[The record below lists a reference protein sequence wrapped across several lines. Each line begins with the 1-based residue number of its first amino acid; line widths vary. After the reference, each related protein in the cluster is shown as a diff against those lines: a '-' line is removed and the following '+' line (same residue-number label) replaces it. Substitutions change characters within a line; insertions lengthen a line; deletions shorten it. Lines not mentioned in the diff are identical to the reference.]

1 MIKFFRRIR
10 QQLLGEDKTG
20 KYLKYALGEILLVM
34 IGILLALQV
43 NNWNEERKDRVE
55 EIIIL
60 ESLDKNLILANEQSD
75 SLISSEK
82 YSKGVLLLVLGIDSI
97 NSILDSNSISA
108 KIFKDAFWNLESDI
122 PVINTYIE
130 LKNTNKLSLIK
141 NQEIKEKFTSLEV
154 NLNELEGML
163 DDRLN
168 VQQIRI
174 DDIAENEVNFIPF
187 IKSSIPTV
195 NITKEKQ
202 NNFELILSNQRIR
215 NLLGMKLNMTQ
226 DVLNY
231 RENLDN
237 DIKELRMLI
246 EAELS
251 KHK

>member
-1 MIKFFRRIR
+1 MIKFFGRIR
-10 QQLLGEDKTG
+10 QQLLGEGKTG

-55 EIIIL
+55 EITIL

>member
-1 MIKFFRRIR
+1 MSENR
-10 QQLLGEDKTG
+10 TG
-20 KYLKYALGEILLVM
+20 KYFKYALGEILLVM

-130 LKNTNKLSLIK
+130 LKNSNKLSLIK
-141 NQEIKEKFTSLEV
+141 NHEIKEKFTSLEV

-187 IKSSIPTV
+187 IKSSIPTI
-195 NITKEKQ
+195 NIEKEKQ

-237 DIKELRMLI
+237 DIKDLRMLI

>member
-1 MIKFFRRIR
+1 MS
-10 QQLLGEDKTG
+10 ENKTG
-20 KYLKYALGEILLVM
+20 KYFKYAIGEILLVM
-34 IGILLALQV
+34 LGILLALQV

-141 NQEIKEKFTSLEV
+141 NHEIKEKFTSLEV

-187 IKSSIPTV
+187 IKSSIPTI
-195 NITKEKQ
+195 NIEKEKQ

-237 DIKELRMLI
+237 DIKDLRMLI

>member
-1 MIKFFRRIR
+1 MSENR
-10 QQLLGEDKTG
+10 TG
-20 KYLKYALGEILLVM
+20 KYFKYALGEILLVM

-130 LKNTNKLSLIK
+130 LKNSNKLSLIK
-141 NQEIKEKFTSLEV
+141 NHEIKEKFTSLEV

-187 IKSSIPTV
+187 IKSSIPTI
-195 NITKEKQ
+195 NIEKEKQ

-215 NLLGMKLNMTQ
+215 NLLGLKLNMTQ

-237 DIKELRMLI
+237 DIKDLRMLI

>member
-1 MIKFFRRIR
+1 MIKFFRKIR
-10 QQLLGEDKTG
+10 YNLMSENKTG
-20 KYLKYALGEILLVM
+20 KYFKYAIGEILLVM
-34 IGILLALQV
+34 LGILLALQV

-141 NQEIKEKFTSLEV
+141 NHEIKEKFTSLEV

-187 IKSSIPTV
+187 IKSSIPTI
-195 NITKEKQ
+195 NIEKEKQ

-215 NLLGMKLNMTQ
+215 NLLGLKLNMTQ

-237 DIKELRMLI
+237 DIKDLRMLI

>member
-1 MIKFFRRIR
+1 MRENR
-10 QQLLGEDKTG
+10 TG
-20 KYLKYALGEILLVM
+20 KYFKYALGEILLVM

-141 NQEIKEKFTSLEV
+141 NHEIKEKFTSLEV

-187 IKSSIPTV
+187 IKSSIPTI
-195 NITKEKQ
+195 NIEKEKQ

-237 DIKELRMLI
+237 DIKDLRMLI

>member
-1 MIKFFRRIR
+1 MSENR
-10 QQLLGEDKTG
+10 TG
-20 KYLKYALGEILLVM
+20 KYFKYAIGEILLVM
-34 IGILLALQV
+34 LGILLALQV

-141 NQEIKEKFTSLEV
+141 NHEIKEKFTSLEV

-187 IKSSIPTV
+187 IKSSIPTI
-195 NITKEKQ
+195 NIEKEKQ

-215 NLLGMKLNMTQ
+215 NLLGLKLNMTQ

-237 DIKELRMLI
+237 DIKDLRMLI

>member
-1 MIKFFRRIR
+1 MSENR
-10 QQLLGEDKTG
+10 TG
-20 KYLKYALGEILLVM
+20 KYFKYAIGEILLVM
-34 IGILLALQV
+34 LGILLALQV

-130 LKNTNKLSLIK
+130 LKNSNKLSLIK
-141 NQEIKEKFTSLEV
+141 NHEIKEKFTSLEV

-168 VQQIRI
+168 IQQIRI

-187 IKSSIPTV
+187 IKSSIPTI
-195 NITKEKQ
+195 NIEKEKQ

-237 DIKELRMLI
+237 DIKDLRMLI

>member
-1 MIKFFRRIR
+1 MVGSLTAMITF
-10 QQLLGEDKTG
+10 
-20 KYLKYALGEILLVM
+20 
-34 IGILLALQV
+34 
-43 NNWNEERKDRVE
+43 
-55 EIIIL
+55 
-60 ESLDKNLILANEQSD
+60 KNS
-75 SLISSEK
+75 
-82 YSKGVLLLVLGIDSI
+82 
-97 NSILDSNSISA
+97 
-108 KIFKDAFWNLESDI
+108 
-122 PVINTYIE
+122 
-130 LKNTNKLSLIK
+130 NKLSLIK
-141 NQEIKEKFTSLEV
+141 NHEIKEKFTSLEV

-187 IKSSIPTV
+187 IKSSIPTI
-195 NITKEKQ
+195 NIEKEKQ

-215 NLLGMKLNMTQ
+215 NLLGLKLNMTQ

-237 DIKELRMLI
+237 DIKDLRMLI

>member
-1 MIKFFRRIR
+1 MSENR
-10 QQLLGEDKTG
+10 TG
-20 KYLKYALGEILLVM
+20 KYFKYAIGEILLVM
-34 IGILLALQV
+34 LGILLALQV

-130 LKNTNKLSLIK
+130 LKNSNKLSLIK
-141 NQEIKEKFTSLEV
+141 NHEIKEKFTSLEV

-187 IKSSIPTV
+187 IKSSIPTI
-195 NITKEKQ
+195 NIEKEKQ

-215 NLLGMKLNMTQ
+215 NLLGLKLNMTQ

-237 DIKELRMLI
+237 DIKDLRMLI

>member
-1 MIKFFRRIR
+1 MSENR
-10 QQLLGEDKTG
+10 TG
-20 KYLKYALGEILLVM
+20 KYFKYAIGEILLVM
-34 IGILLALQV
+34 LGILLALQV

-130 LKNTNKLSLIK
+130 LKNSNKLSLIK
-141 NQEIKEKFTSLEV
+141 NHEIKEKFTSLEV

-187 IKSSIPTV
+187 IKSSIPTI
-195 NITKEKQ
+195 NIEKEKQ

-237 DIKELRMLI
+237 DIKDLRMLI

>member
-1 MIKFFRRIR
+1 MS
-10 QQLLGEDKTG
+10 ENKTG
-20 KYLKYALGEILLVM
+20 KYFKYAIGEILLVM
-34 IGILLALQV
+34 LGILLALQV

-141 NQEIKEKFTSLEV
+141 NHEIKEKFTSLEV

-187 IKSSIPTV
+187 IKSSIPTI
-195 NITKEKQ
+195 NIEKEKQ

-215 NLLGMKLNMTQ
+215 NLLGLKLNMTQ

-237 DIKELRMLI
+237 DIKDLRMLI